1 MYTLNINNGITF
13 SAASIIGKREQQ
25 QDYYTCS
32 RLSDRTIAIV
42 CDGMGGLAGGSIA
55 SRYAA
60 NLLLKD
66 LENVN
71 PSGDM
76 HTFFKYELEKLD
88 DAIYG
93 LKDESGARLGAGTTI
108 VAVLLFG
115 NKLYW
120 FSVGDSKLY
129 YMRNQEMYCVTRS
142 HNYAMQLEEM
152 KKNSLIDEQKYKE
165 ESQKGEQ
172 LISYLGMGMAEIFD
186 GNYSPFTMEVG
197 DKILLCTDGVYRTL
211 NQQEIRNIMESRG
224 NTEYKCK
231 KFEETILEKQSNTQD
246 NATWIV
252 IQKIGE

>member
-13 SAASIIGKREQQ
+13 SAASIIGKRDQQ

-42 CDGMGGLAGGSIA
+42 CDGMGGMAGGSIA

-60 NLLLKD
+60 NLLSQD
-66 LENVN
+66 LESVS
-71 PSGDM
+71 PTEDM
-76 HTFFKYELEKLD
+76 YSFFQKELEKLD
-88 DAIYG
+88 DAIYA
-93 LKDESGARLGAGTTI
+93 LKDENGERLGAGTTI
-108 VAVLLFG
+108 VAVLMFG

-129 YMRNQEMYCVTRS
+129 YMRRQEMYCVTRS
-142 HNYAMQLEEM
+142 HNYAMQLADM
-152 KKNSLIDEQKYKE
+152 KKNSLIDEKKYLKE
-165 ESQKGEQ
+165 SEKGEQ

-197 DKILLCTDGVYRTL
+197 DRILLCTDGLYRTL
-211 NQQEIRNIMESRG
+211 NQQEIRSVLEERG

-231 KFEETILEKQSNTQD
+231 MFEKAILSKKSHNQD